1 MTIPWDWLLAWVLAA
16 SLLAAVLTAV
26 DKRRARLGRWRIAE
40 STLWLI
46 AAAGGA
52 VAMLVTMRCIRH
64 KTRHRRFMWGLP
76 LLIAAQV
83 ALLWLATVK

>member
-1 MTIPWDWLLAWVLAA
+1 MTVPWDWLLAWVLAA

-26 DKRRARLGRWRIAE
+26 DKRRARLGRWRVAE

-46 AAAGGA
+46 AAVGGA
-52 VAMLVTMRCIRH
+52 AAMLLTMRFVRH

-76 LLIAAQV
+76 LLV
-83 ALLWLATVK
+83 ALQAALLLLLAVK